1 MNILITG
8 GTGFIGSHLCMELLQ
23 EGHMLRLVT
32 RNPEKYRESEA
43 QNQQFVSWEDNFVKE
58 MDWADAVINLAGES
72 IFGQRWTSKVKDRIY
87 NSRVDGTRQLAKAV
101 NEADDKPEVFISG
114 SAVGYYGDPGEKK
127 VDEQSSPGS
136 DFLARV
142 VYEWEEAAKM
152 AEDSTR
158 LVIPRLGIVLEKGGG
173 ALKQMLPPFKMFV
186 GGPVGSGQ
194 QYLPWI
200 HMVDVWKGIKFM
212 ITNDDMEG
220 AYNLCAPHPVTMREL
235 ADEIGAQ
242 LNRPSWIR
250 VPEIALK
257 LILGEAAIP
266 VTASLNISSEKLES
280 AGFEFTYRTLDIA
293 LADILNQ

>member
-1 MNILITG
+1 
-8 GTGFIGSHLCMELLQ
+8 
-23 EGHMLRLVT
+23 
-32 RNPEKYRESEA
+32 
-43 QNQQFVSWEDNFVKE
+43 
-58 MDWADAVINLAGES
+58 
-72 IFGQRWTSKVKDRIY
+72 
-87 NSRVDGTRQLAKAV
+87 
-101 NEADDKPEVFISG
+101 
-114 SAVGYYGDPGEKK
+114 
-127 VDEQSSPGS
+127 
-136 DFLARV
+136 V